1 VIRKFSLIQF
11 IRSSHTCKL
20 CCTRCHRRA
29 CKYQVLSATK
39 PNSYRNTQN
48 TWNSLWNE
56 ALSHTHIFA
65 WFKRFVWE
73 HKDPEDGP
81 RCGQMLNTGNLE
93 TGTNAYRLVY
103 RDSND
108 PKTDGG

>member
-1 VIRKFSLIQF
+1 
-11 IRSSHTCKL
+11 
-20 CCTRCHRRA
+20 
-29 CKYQVLSATK
+29 
-39 PNSYRNTQN
+39 
-48 TWNSLWNE
+48 
-56 ALSHTHIFA
+56 
-65 WFKRFVWE
+65 VWE

-108 PKTDGG
+108 PKTDGGQTTH